1 MTKRLTLIFILQLL
15 VEFLLPAQVNQLIS
29 VSGKVT
35 DEYGEPL
42 VGVSVF
48 VKGTTHGTTTDL
60 DGNYSLNNVSD
71 VVPLIFDCLG
81 FETQEVKVK
90 SSTVNVV
97 MKEEASRLD
106 EVVVTGYQE
115 KEIRKMTGSVA
126 VVSSKELK
134 DAPLAGTDKLLQ
146 GKLAGVS
153 VQATSGRP
161 GETAK
166 IRIRGTS
173 SITGNSDP
181 LWVIDGVPLQKD
193 IPEQGST
200 YVRSGDFSRIFA
212 SGIGGINPN
221 DIASIS
227 VLKDASAAAIY
238 GSQASGGVIVVTTKR
253 GERGRL
259 HIDYSG
265 TATIQTR
272 PQRSA
277 NLMNSSEKIAW
288 EEELYKEFTM
298 DPEGSHNI
306 IGVVGMVR
314 SGYKGEG
321 VNFSGWSREQ
331 QDSYLQEISKHTTD
345 WFESLFRTTASQ
357 SHFLSLSG
365 GSDKSTFYI
374 SGGYSRNNG
383 MVVKTDYD
391 SYTANAKINCTPNNR
406 ISFGLNTDFSYQKAN
421 APSYNVDMF
430 RYAYFANP
438 YERIY
443 DENGA
448 YVADKTYF
456 ALAKM
461 NGSYSSL
468 PPDGFNIFREINDT
482 YSISSSAATTLTA
495 DLNWHILS
503 GLSFS
508 GLASF
513 SYNSD
518 WNDNMNS
525 ADTYA
530 AWQDRPFEGDS
541 TLSKR
546 RYGSLTQTSTFNTNY
561 LLRGHFSY
569 SHTFASKHH
578 INLLAGSEIRS
589 SYAKSLFS
597 KRYGYDEVSGNFA
610 TPSYPE
616 GTDIDYNRMVS
627 YAHIIDGLSGQ
638 SINEN
643 RFASF
648 YGAADYIFDNKYV
661 FNASARTDGSNN
673 FGSDEQFNATWS
685 AGFSWNIDE
694 EPWMK
699 GNSVISSMTLRTA
712 TGFTG
717 GVNKNVYPVLVMNYD
732 SAFRT
737 TDEGYYRMGYI
748 YNAPNPHLSWEKTW
762 DMKAALNMGFFE
774 ERLRFDLEVYRRK
787 GFDLV
792 TSVAV
797 PTSTGFST
805 QSYNT
810 SEQLNQG
817 IELSLYAIPVK
828 TGDFT
833 WSINING
840 AYNQNILT
848 KYDSPTGSIYGDY
861 YVGYPLGKI
870 FAGKTTGI
878 NPETGIYNYKLRDD
892 VTINSKEDLRK
903 TENYLFYIGTSNPP
917 LTGGLNMNL
926 TYRNFTLSVGGNFS
940 VGGIIIDNIACPI
953 SYSTISG
960 AGDHEPVPSQKNDL
974 YVNHL
979 NVTKDA
985 PHRWTQA
992 NPVTD
997 GNPRII
1003 DYYGRRLYLDR
1014 DVPTGSNIT
1023 NAALIQSISYFKLG
1037 SLTFIYQL
1045 RDNWAKALKMSS
1057 ASISATA
1064 NNIFVI
1070 SNYKGIDPETPGA
1083 VYPQCRSF
1091 SIGIN
1096 CGF

>member
-1 MTKRLTLIFILQLL
+1 MKKLAVILLLSFFSIASLEAQVSRLTD
-15 VEFLLPAQVNQLIS
+15 VK
-29 VSGKVT
+29 GKVT
-35 DEYGEPL
+35 DETGEPL
-42 VGVSVF
+42 IGVTVY
-48 VKGTTHGTTTDL
+48 VKGTSHGTMTDL
-60 DGNYSLNNVSD
+60 DGNYTIRNVSNE
-71 VVPLIFDCLG
+71 VTLLFSCLG
-81 FETQEVKVK
+81 YESVEVKVK
-90 SSTVNVV
+90 SINIDVV
-97 MKEEASRLD
+97 MREEASRLD

-126 VVSSKELK
+126 VVSSRELK
-134 DAPLAGTDKLLQ
+134 DAPLAGADKLLQ
-146 GKLAGVS
+146 GKLAGVN
-153 VQATSGRP
+153 VQAVSGRP
-161 GETAK
+161 GESAK

-181 LWVIDGVPLQKD
+181 LWVVDGVPLQKD
-193 IPEQGST
+193 IPSQGST

-212 SGIGGINPN
+212 NGIGGINPK

-238 GSQASGGVIVVTTKR
+238 GSQAAGGVIVITTRR
-253 GERGRL
+253 GEKGRL
-259 HIDYSG
+259 RVDYSG
-265 TATIQTR
+265 TVSLQTR

-277 NLMNSSEKIAW
+277 NLMNSAEKIAW
-288 EEELYKEFTM
+288 EDELYNEFTM
-298 DPEGSHNI
+298 DPEGSHNR
-306 IGVVGMVR
+306 IGIVGMVR
-314 SGYKGEG
+314 SGYRGEG
-321 VNFSGWSREQ
+321 VDFAGWDKERQ
-331 QDSYLQEISKHTTD
+331 NAYLEGLAANTTD
-345 WFESLFRTTASQ
+345 WFESLFRTTVSN
-357 SHFLSLSG
+357 SHYLSLSG
-365 GSDKSTFYI
+365 GSDKSTYFI
-374 SGGYSRNNG
+374 SGGYSKNNG

-391 SYTANAKINCTPNNR
+391 SYTASAKISCTPISK
-406 ISFGLNTDFSYQKAN
+406 ISFGLNSDFSYQKAN

-438 YERIY
+438 YERVY
-443 DENGA
+443 NEDGSYA
-448 YVADKTYF
+448 ADNTYF

-468 PPDGFNIFREINDT
+468 PPNGFNIFREIYET
-482 YSISSSAATTLTA
+482 YSVSTSAATNLTA
-495 DLNWHILS
+495 NLS
-503 GLSFS
+503 WNIVPGLTFS

-513 SYNSD
+513 NYNSD

-546 RYGSLTQTSTFNTNY
+546 IYGSLTQTSTYNTNY

-569 SHTFASKHH
+569 SHTFAAIHH
-578 INLLAGSEIRS
+578 LNLLGGAEIRS

-616 GTDIDYNRMVS
+616 STRLDYDRMVS
-627 YAHIIDGLSGQ
+627 YANIIDGLSGQ

-648 YGAADYIFDNKYV
+648 YGAADYILNNKYV

-685 AGFSWNIDE
+685 AGFSWNMDE
-694 EPWMK
+694 ENWLK
-699 GNSVISSMTLRTA
+699 DNRVISSMTLRTA

-732 SAFRT
+732 SSFRT
-737 TDEGYYRMGYI
+737 TDEGYYRMGHI

-762 DMKAALNMGFFE
+762 DMKAALNMGFLKD
-774 ERLRFDLEVYRRK
+774 RIRTDLEVYRRK

-817 IELSLYAIPVK
+817 VELSLYAIPIR
-828 TGDFT
+828 TEDFT
-833 WSINING
+833 WSINVNA

-848 KYDSPTGSIYGDY
+848 KYDSPTGSVYGDY
-861 YVGYPLGKI
+861 YIGYPLGKI
-870 FAGKTTGI
+870 FTGKTTGI
-878 NPETGIYNYKLRDD
+878 NPQTGIYNYLLRDD
-892 VTINSKEDLRK
+892 AVIGSKEDLRK
-903 TENYLFYIGTSNPP
+903 TANYLFYIGTSNAPV
-917 LTGGLNMNL
+917 TGGVNMNF
-926 TYRNFTLSVGGNFS
+926 TYRNLTLSLGGNFS
-940 VGGIIIDNIACPI
+940 LGGIIIDNISCPI

-960 AGDHEPVPSQKNDL
+960 TGDHEPVPSQKNDL

-979 NVTKDA
+979 NVTKDS
-985 PHRWTQA
+985 PHRWTES

-1014 DVPTGSNIT
+1014 DVPTGSTIT
-1023 NAALIQSISYFKLG
+1023 NATLLQSISYFKVG
-1037 SLTFIYQL
+1037 SATLIYQL
-1045 RDNWAKALKMSS
+1045 RDKWAKAVKMSS
-1057 ASISATA
+1057 LSVSATA
-1064 NNIFVI
+1064 NNLFVI
-1070 SNYKGIDPETPGA
+1070 TNYDGIDPETPGA

-1091 SIGIN
+1091 SLGIS